1 LSLRSDGADRPAE
14 ILEIYKTSLDEY
26 VKTVSDSEDHL

>member
-1 LSLRSDGADRPAE
+1 LQSGEVDRPAT

-26 VKTVSDSEDHL
+26 VKTVSNSEVHL